1 MFAYLFTKII
11 EVDILNF
18 TEAIA
23 KDLIKQ
29 YSETLKT
36 AGKIDPKL
44 YDLYNVKRGLR
55 NPDGTGVQAG
65 ITRIGNVHGYLINE
79 GEKMPVKGELTYRG
93 IDVEDIVRGKG
104 DNYGYE
110 ETTFLLLFGHLP
122 NREELQQFTELL
134 STYRDLPEGFME
146 NVIMRPPS
154 KDIMNKLEQATLA
167 LYSYDENPEDMSLE
181 NVLLQC
187 IKLIAR
193 FPLIVTHS
201 YQFRRHHFENKSMYV
216 HSPKPELSTAE
227 NVMRTIRSNKQ
238 FGEKESLLLDLA
250 LIVHAEHGA
259 GNNSTFACRVLS
271 STGTD
276 TYSAIAAAVGSLKG
290 PKHGG
295 ASNSVSSMLTD
306 LKTNVPNWTEDDA
319 VYDYLIKI
327 LHKEAN
333 DRSGLIY
340 GMGHAIYTLDDPR
353 AMLLKASAAKLAAEN
368 GFEKEFALVD
378 AIERLTPKAF
388 LEIKGD
394 SKPMCANVDLYA
406 GFVYS
411 MLGIPQE
418 LYTPTFAIAR
428 IAGWS
433 AHRIEEVFNDS
444 RIIRP
449 AYKAIIDKKE
459 YVPIDQR

>member
-1 MFAYLFTKII
+1 M
-11 EVDILNF
+11 NF
-18 TEAIA
+18 TESIA

-29 YSETLKT
+29 YSEALK
-36 AGKIDPKL
+36 ASGKIDPEL
-44 YDLYNVKRGLR
+44 YRKYHVKRGLR
-55 NPDGTGVQAG
+55 NSDGTGVQVG
-65 ITRIGNVHGYLINE
+65 ITRIGNVHGYLVNE

-93 IDVEDIVRGKG
+93 INVEDIVRGKG
-104 DNYGYE
+104 DNFGFE
-110 ETTFLLLFGHLP
+110 ETAFLLLFGYLP
-122 NREELQQFTELL
+122 KREELEQFKELL
-134 STYRDLPEGFME
+134 STYRNLPDGFME

-154 KDIMNKLEQATLA
+154 KDIMNKLAQSTLA
-167 LYSYDENPEDMSLE
+167 LYAYDENPEDRSRE
-181 NVLLQC
+181 NILLQC

-201 YQFRRHHFENKSMYV
+201 YQFRRHHFYNKSMYV

-227 NVMRTIRSNKQ
+227 NFMRTIRSNKQ
-238 FGEKESLLLDLA
+238 FTKEESLLLDLA

-259 GNNSTFACRVLS
+259 GNNSTFTCRVLS

-276 TYSAIAAAVGSLKG
+276 TYSAVAAAVGSLKG

-295 ASNSVSSMLTD
+295 ASSRVASMINNI
-306 LKTNVPNWTEDDA
+306 KENVPNWTDDDA

-327 LHKEAN
+327 LNKEAN
-333 DRSGLIY
+333 DNSGLIY

-353 AMLLKASAAKLAAEN
+353 AMLLKQSAAKLAAKG

-394 SKPMCANVDLYA
+394 TKPMCANIDLYA

-411 MLGIPQE
+411 MLGIPKE
-418 LYTPTFAIAR
+418 LYTPIFAIAR
-428 IAGWS
+428 IVGWS
-433 AHRIEEVFNDS
+433 AHRMEEIFNDS

-449 AYKAIIDKKE
+449 AYKPLLIQKE
-459 YVPIDQR
+459 YVPIDLR